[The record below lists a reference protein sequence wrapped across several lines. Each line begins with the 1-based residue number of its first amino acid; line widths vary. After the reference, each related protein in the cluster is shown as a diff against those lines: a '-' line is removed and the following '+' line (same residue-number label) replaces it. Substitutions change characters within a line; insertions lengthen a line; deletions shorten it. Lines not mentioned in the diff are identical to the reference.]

1 MGGINSNMENF
12 LKMRNKTILCFGA
25 GSYFRVMYH
34 DFKDRDPDFK
44 VAGIIDNNVDKLG
57 KTIKILSDSIPVFS
71 VDFVCQHFKPQTVV
85 IFITTAFHQEVMEQL
100 KRITFFQDVEIY
112 SYYEI
117 KKNNTEDY
125 TALEVSLSE
134 PVIPKKIHYCW
145 FGGKPMPVHLQRQ
158 VESWRNFC
166 PDYEFICW
174 NETNYDVYKN
184 TYTAD
189 AYQNKRW
196 AHLPDYVR
204 LDVVYTHGGIYMD
217 TDVELLQSLDILR
230 HNEAFWGTE
239 VSGGINEGSGFG
251 AVKGHFLVR
260 ELMKVYERLQVRDPL
275 WLTTSLGKEIG
286 VFHKYGYINNGKF
299 QVLNGAAIYPYQVL
313 APVIKETGECMR
325 TPATVGIHHFEG
337 SWW

>member
-166 PDYEFICW
+166 RIMNLSVGMKQIMMYIRIHIR
-174 NETNYDVYKN
+174 
-184 TYTAD
+184 
-189 AYQNKRW
+189 QMRI
-196 AHLPDYVR
+196 R
-204 LDVVYTHGGIYMD
+204 I
-217 TDVELLQSLDILR
+217 
-230 HNEAFWGTE
+230 
-239 VSGGINEGSGFG
+239 SGGLIYLIMF
-251 AVKGHFLVR
+251 VWMWFIP
-260 ELMKVYERLQVRDPL
+260 M
-275 WLTTSLGKEIG
+275 
-286 VFHKYGYINNGKF
+286 
-299 QVLNGAAIYPYQVL
+299 AAYTWIR
-313 APVIKETGECMR
+313 M
-325 TPATVGIHHFEG
+325 
-337 SWW
+337 